1 MMSYKVLTVITLRYT
16 GFNQIFTPEYRVMYE
31 AKRTDMQF
39 SVSRFA
45 ITHLTYG
52 HTITCF

>member
-1 MMSYKVLTVITLRYT
+1 MSYKVLTVIALRYT
-16 GFNQIFTPEYRVMYE
+16 GRNQIFTPEYRVMYE

-39 SVSRFA
+39 SVSSLA
-45 ITHLTYG
+45 VTHLTYG